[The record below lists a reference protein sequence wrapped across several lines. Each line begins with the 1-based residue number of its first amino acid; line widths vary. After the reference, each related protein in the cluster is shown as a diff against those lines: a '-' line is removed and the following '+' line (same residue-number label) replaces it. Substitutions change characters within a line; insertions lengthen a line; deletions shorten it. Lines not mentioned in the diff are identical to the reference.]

1 MTNVRELS
9 EKTIAVIQPC
19 GVGDP
24 DQSGESEVAQSCLTL
39 CDPMDCSPPG
49 SSIHD
54 FPGKSTGVGCYC
66 LL

>member
-24 DQSGESEVAQSCLTL
+24 DQSG
-39 CDPMDCSPPG
+39 G
-49 SSIHD
+49 
-54 FPGKSTGVGCYC
+54 Y
-66 LL
+66 